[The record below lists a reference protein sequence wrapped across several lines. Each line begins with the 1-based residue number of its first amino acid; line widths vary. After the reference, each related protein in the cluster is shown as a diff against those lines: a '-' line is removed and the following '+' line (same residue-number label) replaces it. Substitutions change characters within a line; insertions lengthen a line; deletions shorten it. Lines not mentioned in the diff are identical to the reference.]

1 MIERWVFPPSL
12 RFSPFPT
19 LTLSTS
25 PCPLVP
31 VFSSAHKSLSV
42 GFPAT
47 NISRLSLPCH
57 SSVQTHF
64 LYRHRWM
71 NTVVNARSKAEKW
84 KISSSHPLIHLTRL
98 VFKEGGKKKAI
109 INKGNSWLDS
119 FIDGLHLYRSSWR
132 NMNVSRQ
139 QAVRWVVAIWGSS
152 GISVNK
158 GWADG
163 KGMRLSEYRAFRYFR
178 TQSDKAK
185 ISWNSK

>member
-12 RFSPFPT
+12 RFSPFRT

-31 VFSSAHKSLSV
+31 VFSSAHNALSV

-47 NISRLSLPCH
+47 NFSRLSLPCH
-57 SSVQTHF
+57 SYAQAHF

-119 FIDGLHLYRSSWR
+119 FIDGLRLYRSSWR

-158 GWADG
+158 GSADS
-163 KGMRLSEYRAFRYFR
+163 KGMRLSDYRAFRYFR
-178 TQSDKAK
+178 TKCDKAK
-185 ISWNSK
+185 ISRN